1 MKKNNSKSQNAT
13 VNATVKTTTSVVC
26 PVCGAEFAIAE
37 HEHKVSGMAIGKDSG
52 LGKVELPLAKE
63 GNIPNKAD
71 ARLEAL
77 RKAGVDTTNMFA
89 MQSASGDGMLVR
101 VVDGVPSMID
111 DSDPIYAA
119 LAKGNYIPD
128 RHLFRRWVMAQMFHM
143 LKDGDFTKE
152 LHNKG
157 YEYTWKM
164 TEEEFRVQARMAV
177 NDKENFAMRNYW
189 FNKDVAV
196 AMADDYIKLLHNYVY
211 RLRTRKCKGIP
222 YKRVSCKN
230 IFCEDLNKTI
240 FHPLALAALSISRAN
255 TPKALYEAVKKFNG
269 MRIKLEWRTRQC
281 PVWVDAYKGSGAY
294 FTMRNMIMFHGC
306 NIKNNKTVQAN
317 LNVLEEYKK
326 AYKCEGWRMLG
337 VLKELI
343 EDNGIDIK
351 AKIASW
357 GKE

>member
-1 MKKNNSKSQNAT
+1 MEKNNSKSQNAT
-13 VNATVKTTTSVVC
+13 VNTTVKTTVVC
-26 PVCGAEFAIAE
+26 PVCGSEFAIAE
-37 HEHKVSGMAIGKDSG
+37 HEHFAAGMVVGKDSG
-52 LGKVELPLAKE
+52 LGRVELPLA
-63 GNIPNKAD
+63 NANKAD

-77 RKAGVDTTNMFA
+77 KAAGVDTTKMFA
-89 MQSASGDGMLVR
+89 MQSASGEGMLVR
-101 VVDGVPSMID
+101 VVDGVPSVIAD
-111 DSDPIYAA
+111 DDPIFAMI
-119 LAKGNYIPD
+119 AKGDYIPD

-189 FNKDVAV
+189 FDRAVAV
-196 AMADDYIKLLHNYVY
+196 SMAKDYIQLLHKYIGK
-211 RLRTRKCKGIP
+211 LKTRKCKDIP

-240 FHPLALAALSISRAN
+240 FHPLEFAVLSISIAN

-269 MRIKLEWRTRQC
+269 MRIKLEWGTRQC

-306 NIKNNKTVQAN
+306 NIKNNKTIQAN

-326 AYKCEGWRMLG
+326 ACRYKGWCMLG

-357 GKE
+357 GKK